1 MSCVLAWAGNKLAMQ
16 EFMVLPT
23 GADTFGQ
30 ALQMGCEVYHH
41 LKVWYGTAGRQSSWL
56 VALSGAAVLT
66 FTCCVA
72 FPIPAG
78 NCNSFAM

>member
-1 MSCVLAWAGNKLAMQ
+1 MCVSVLAWAGNKLAMQ

-56 VALSGAAVLT
+56 VV
-66 FTCCVA
+66 TCCVA